1 MDTSKIEFYDEK
13 KGVITDIL
21 DAAVK
26 SFGFDQKS
34 YLTTKLQLM
43 RIVEKS
49 GYEGLGL
56 SDVAIIANKLVA
68 KLADH
73 AGYLLVEPKEEV
85 STKAASVLP
94 SDSTETGGMNGVDI
108 EPVVSQSSVTLSDER
123 PKVSKAPSVKG
134 KEKLLQLIHLLPP
147 YISAADAKFYSA
159 QIRSSRLGGPT
170 SSDVARTTADFDQ
183 LIAKQVLEVYSDE
196 FDALVKEEP
205 QAFFERVE
213 MVSGQSREV
222 DISAKLRKQLIRVSS
237 VAQFL
242 SVKDL
247 VERHLRDYR
256 EPAHVE
262 KKKMGLFF
270 WRKK

>member
-1 MDTSKIEFYDEK
+1 MDTSKIQFYDEK

-26 SFGFDQKS
+26 SLDFDQKS
-34 YLTTKLQLM
+34 YLTTKSQLM
-43 RIVEKS
+43 RIVEKA

-68 KLADH
+68 KLASH
-73 AGYLLVEPKEEV
+73 AGYLLVEPAEDV
-85 STKAASVLP
+85 NTNVASAVP
-94 SDSTETGGMNGVDI
+94 SGSTEDAADI
-108 EPVVSQSSVTLSDER
+108 KPVISQSSVSLSDER
-123 PKVSKAPSVKG
+123 PKESKAPSVKG
-134 KEKLLQLIHLLPP
+134 KEKLLQLISLLPP
-147 YISAADAKFYSA
+147 YISAVDAKFYSA

-170 SSDVARTTADFDQ
+170 SSKLARTTADFDQ
-183 LIAKQVLEVYSDE
+183 LIAKQVLDVYLDE

-205 QAFFERVE
+205 QAFFEQVE
-213 MVSGQSREV
+213 MVSGHSREV
-222 DISAKLRKQLIRVSS
+222 DVSTKLRKQLTQVSS

-242 SVKDL
+242 SMKDL

-262 KKKMGLFF
+262 KTKMSLFF